1 MLWTASAKSKSIMEW
16 LVIWIDFYHRAR
28 SNHEWR
34 LSLSECGVL
43 SQSTDFILLD
53 ASDVLRR
60 SALFDALPE
69 SRSLVLRIVQ
79 VFWLHT
85 EQRFLCQFK
94 IATP

>member
-1 MLWTASAKSKSIMEW
+1 MEW
-16 LVIWIDFYHRAR
+16 LVIWFDFYRRVR
-28 SNHEWR
+28 SSSEWR

-43 SQSTDFILLD
+43 PQSTDFTLSE
-53 ASDVLRR
+53 APDVLRR